1 MGDKLSSLDNVI
13 KDTDE
18 ANFVT
23 DVIEASNQVP
33 IVVDFWAPWCG
44 PCKKLTP
51 DLERN
56 ILSFK
61 GKVRLVKINVDENQG
76 IASQLRIQS
85 IPAVYGFYGGK
96 PIDGFMGAQPEAKLK
111 EFISGLISKSG
122 GEISDNLDNLIGEAD
137 EKLDTG
143 LIDEAEEIYEK
154 VLEEDSNHIGAYAGL
169 IRAKIIVK
177 NIDCDYL
184 YINASDER
192 GIDTIREK
200 IQPFALS
207 MGFNDVK
214 IVILD
219 EADYLTPQAQATLRH
234 TIEAC
239 SATTRF
245 ILTCNYLERII
256 SPLQSRCQT
265 FEITPPSKTEVIEHV
280 SNIAAKEAML
290 EVSVND
296 VQKVVS
302 THYPDI
308 RKIINTLQGSVV
320 DGQIKIDDNSL
331 KNSQLGGLVVDALI
345 RKAKLSEIRQILADS
360 GAREFDDLF
369 KYIYDKSSVLFGDRE
384 GEAILIIA
392 KYQYEYTFVLEKEIC
407 IAAMLNKL
415 LDIKDNIQLNTKQ
428 YIIKKWLELN
438 LKCIRFK
445 LSIIIKIISIVI

>member
-1 MGDKLSSLDNVI
+1 MELWVEKYRPTTLDGYVGNEVI
-13 KDTDE
+13 KSK
-18 ANFVT
+18 
-23 DVIEASNQVP
+23 IEDYLKQGSIQNLLLHGVA
-33 IVVDFWAPWCG
+33 G
-44 PCKKLTP
+44 T
-51 DLERN
+51 
-56 ILSFK
+56 
-61 GKVRLVKINVDENQG
+61 GKTTL
-76 IASQLRIQS
+76 
-85 IPAVYGFYGGK
+85 
-96 PIDGFMGAQPEAKLK
+96 AKL
-111 EFISGLISKSG
+111 L
-122 GEISDNLDNLIGEAD
+122 
-137 EKLDTG
+137 
-143 LIDEAEEIYEK
+143 
-154 VLEEDSNHIGAYAGL
+154 
-169 IRAKIIVK
+169 VK

-265 FEITPPSKTEVIEHV
+265 FEIIPPSKREVWQKCKTILNDE
-280 SNIAAKEAML
+280 NISSSPKEVEPIVDA
-290 EVSVND
+290 
-296 VQKVVS
+296 
-302 THYPDI
+302 HYPDI
-308 RKIINTLQGSVV
+308 RKIINTLQGSVINNEV
-320 DGQIKIDDNSL
+320 KADHSSL
-331 KNSQLGGLVVDALI
+331 KNTQLGGLVVDALI

-369 KYIYDKSSVLFGDRE
+369 KYIYDKSSTLFGDRE

-415 LDIKDNIQLNTKQ
+415 LDI
-428 YIIKKWLELN
+428 
-438 LKCIRFK
+438 C
-445 LSIIIKIISIVI
+445 

>member
-1 MGDKLSSLDNVI
+1 MELWVEKYRPTTLETYVGNETI
-13 KDTDE
+13 KSK
-18 ANFVT
+18 
-23 DVIEASNQVP
+23 IEDYLKQGSIQNLLLHGVA
-33 IVVDFWAPWCG
+33 G
-44 PCKKLTP
+44 T
-51 DLERN
+51 
-56 ILSFK
+56 
-61 GKVRLVKINVDENQG
+61 GKTTL
-76 IASQLRIQS
+76 
-85 IPAVYGFYGGK
+85 
-96 PIDGFMGAQPEAKLK
+96 AKL
-111 EFISGLISKSG
+111 L
-122 GEISDNLDNLIGEAD
+122 
-137 EKLDTG
+137 
-143 LIDEAEEIYEK
+143 
-154 VLEEDSNHIGAYAGL
+154 
-169 IRAKIIVK
+169 VK

-239 SATTRF
+239 SSTTRF

-265 FEITPPSKTEVIEHV
+265 FEITPPSKDEVLEHV
-280 SNIAAKEAML
+280 LNLQIYEHFDCSR
-290 EVSVND
+290 ND
-296 VQKVVS
+296 INKIID

-308 RKIINTLQGSVV
+308 RKTVNTLQGSVV
-320 DGQIKIDDNSL
+320 DGKVKIDNNSL

-369 KYIYDKSSVLFGDRE
+369 KYIYDKSSTLFGDRE

-415 LDIKDNIQLNTKQ
+415 LDI
-428 YIIKKWLELN
+428 
-438 LKCIRFK
+438 C
-445 LSIIIKIISIVI
+445 